1 MYFEKLYYIHLL
13 WIVIALALFL
23 FYRAR
28 KRRSMLEQFASREML
43 DKLLTRSESGRL
55 IKIFLFLL
63 GLTFLVLA
71 LMEPKWGY
79 TWEEMKREGRDIIVA
94 VDVSRSMLA
103 QDIAPSRLERAKR
116 AILDLMQIMQGDRI
130 GLVAFAG
137 SAFVQCPLT
146 LDYGAAKMFLSE
158 LDPSL
163 IPKGGTQIGEAI
175 IKSVN
180 AFEGNERNTR
190 ALILITDGENLQ
202 GDLDNAIKMA
212 KEKGVKIFCIGIG
225 TPSGSPIQITDEK
238 GRKTYI
244 TDRSGNQVLSKLNE
258 ETLQKIALET
268 GGAYAQAV
276 ASGLELDAIYTKRI
290 ANMDTKELDSSKKKH
305 YEHRFQWPVC
315 AAFFCFFLQSIV
327 SEGQKKTAKEGE
339 AA

>member
-13 WIVIALALFL
+13 WIVIALAVFL
-23 FYRAR
+23 FYRDR
-28 KRRSMLEQFASREML
+28 KRSAMLEKFASREML
-43 DKLLTRSESGRL
+43 DKLTTRSAGGRVL
-55 IKIFLFLL
+55 KIFLFLF

-103 QDIAPSRLERAKR
+103 QDIAPNRLERAKR

-212 KEKGVKIFCIGIG
+212 KEKGVKILCIGI
-225 TPSGSPIQITDEK
+225 
-238 GRKTYI
+238 
-244 TDRSGNQVLSKLNE
+244 
-258 ETLQKIALET
+258 
-268 GGAYAQAV
+268 
-276 ASGLELDAIYTKRI
+276 
-290 ANMDTKELDSSKKKH
+290 
-305 YEHRFQWPVC
+305 
-315 AAFFCFFLQSIV
+315 
-327 SEGQKKTAKEGE
+327 
-339 AA
+339 

>member
-13 WIVIALALFL
+13 WIVIALSIFL
-23 FYRAR
+23 FYRIH
-28 KRRSMLEQFASREML
+28 KQNVLLENFASKEML
-43 DKLLTRSESGRL
+43 GRLLTRKGNG
-55 IKIFLFLL
+55 KILKTTLFLI
-63 GLTFLVLA
+63 GLCFLVLT

-94 VDVSRSMLA
+94 VDVSKSMLA
-103 QDIAPSRLERAKR
+103 QDIMPSRLGRAKR
-116 AILDLMQIMQGDRI
+116 AILDLMQTMQGDRI

-137 SAFVQCPLT
+137 SAFVLCPLT
-146 LDYGAAKMFLSE
+146 LDYGAAKMFLNE

-163 IPKGGTQIGEAI
+163 ISRGGTQIGEAI
-175 IKSVN
+175 VKSVN
-180 AFEGNERNTR
+180 AFKGNERNTR

-202 GDLDNAIKMA
+202 GDLDNAIKLA

-225 TPSGSPIQITDEK
+225 TPGGSPIQITDEK
-238 GRKTYI
+238 GRKTYL

-258 ETLQKIALET
+258 ETLRKIALET

-276 ASGLELDAIYTKRI
+276 ASGMELDAIYTKRI
-290 ANMDTKELDSSKKKH
+290 ANMDTKELDSSKRKH
-305 YEHRFQWPVC
+305 YEHRFQWPLC

-327 SEGQKKTAKEGE
+327 GEGQKKNVKEGE
-339 AA
+339 AV